1 MAQDAHVQEVG
12 PAATLAH
19 TRFDWSAAS
28 IALLRRR
35 WAEGASARAI
45 AQELGGGV
53 SRCAVL
59 GKVHRLALK
68 QPEFKPRH
76 WGQAKARP
84 RRRRATVRTRRVNER
99 RMNALMAAFDA
110 LGLDFRATDARTAH
124 LNAEKAFGPACG
136 LLDLTETTC
145 RWPIGEP
152 DQEGFAY
159 CGAAPFKRYPYCV
172 GHCVIAYRPE
182 QKSDLSDFGHDSW
195 GSRASPTSRSESG
208 ENGPRE
214 RAPAPRRRG
223 LERAA

>member
-1 MAQDAHVQEVG
+1 MAQDAHVHEVG
-12 PAATLAH
+12 PAAALAH

-59 GKVHRLALK
+59 GKVHRLKLK

-76 WGQAKARP
+76 WRQAKARP
-84 RRRRATVRTRRVNER
+84 RRRHATVRAKRADER
-99 RMNALMAAFDA
+99 GMSALMAAFHA
-110 LGLDFRATDARTAH
+110 LGLDFRATDARTAQ

-172 GHCVIAYRPE
+172 GHCVIAYRP
-182 QKSDLSDFGHDSW
+182 D
-195 GSRASPTSRSESG
+195 TSESG

-214 RAPAPRRRG
+214 RAPEQNHRG